1 MMSSSNLLAQI
12 RQRNQPMVDAMEEG
26 RRRRRSRQSASKHKV
41 DTTNNQTNNR
51 KSRSSRNSRSSS
63 SSSSSDSASMFRSR
77 DSLGSALGPSPPK
90 GTYLVSRHFKRLLCT
105 LMVEHGGTMSTDLV
119 LEHVPVGTLHGVS
132 EKEQMKIFKKTLKTI
147 ASIRQ
152 GLWTKKT

>member
-1 MMSSSNLLAQI
+1 
-12 RQRNQPMVDAMEEG
+12 
-26 RRRRRSRQSASKHKV
+26 
-41 DTTNNQTNNR
+41 
-51 KSRSSRNSRSSS
+51 
-63 SSSSSDSASMFRSR
+63 MFRSR

-152 GLWTKKT
+152 GLWTKKTY